1 MRRLSKTLS
10 YGEEGWRENASSYAS
25 RRYATRFDLVF
36 TSDYACP
43 HHSVPCLVTKGK
55 EEIQEGKMGETI
67 FETSRNLM
75 SSSTA
80 APAAQLDALARAHG
94 LILTPAESGTD
105 FSGNPTVRAT
115 FALATEASKRL
126 PLELGERFDAN
137 DSKYADELN
146 NFFAEAAQRLRNPRP
161 ECYFSLLGLPLS
173 LGNFAWP
180 FHSSTSGADTFIVH
194 GEVRLETG
202 GGWGPQTASGLGQDS
217 TLHAKVSASLTRTF
231 AEVVAA
237 LEQPFAESF
246 IYNAVRKTLDQG
258 QLELVKSGNRQ
269 PVPVTTRYHSA
280 KQNRFIF
287 NDTTEEQR
295 RHFLAGKIYWLSD
308 VLGGGA
314 PVWVT
319 DPRDAQYLNTT
330 GAELAKAAMA
340 LATEGLLT
348 PNSDGSWASATAKLK
363 EQRERFEAEVEDGLK
378 FIKPSFNEEMRAGH
392 TNM

>member
-1 MRRLSKTLS
+1 MSI
-10 YGEEGWRENASSYAS
+10 
-25 RRYATRFDLVF
+25 AT
-36 TSDYACP
+36 
-43 HHSVPCLVTKGK
+43 
-55 EEIQEGKMGETI
+55 
-67 FETSRNLM
+67 
-75 SSSTA
+75 

-94 LILTPAESGTD
+94 LTLTAEAPGTD

-115 FALATEASKRL
+115 MALAAEPAHKL
-126 PLELGERFDAN
+126 LLELSERFDA
-137 DSKYADELN
+137 ADPKFGAELN
-146 NFFAEAAQRLRNPRP
+146 SFFEETAQRLRNPRP
-161 ECYFSLLGLPLS
+161 DCYFTVLGLPLS
-173 LGNFAWP
+173 FSSFAWP
-180 FHSSTSGADTFIVH
+180 FHASTSGADTFIVH
-194 GEVRLETG
+194 GQINLETG
-202 GGWGPQTASGLGQDS
+202 AESV
-217 TLHAKVSASLTRTF
+217 LHAKVSASLTRTF

-287 NDTTEEQR
+287 NDTTEQQR
-295 RHFLAGKIYWLSD
+295 THFLAGKIYWLSG
-308 VLGGGA
+308 VLGGGG

-330 GAELAKAAMA
+330 TEELAKAASA
-340 LATEGLLT
+340 LAKDGLLSL
-348 PNSDGSWASATAKLK
+348 NGDWASATAKLQ

-378 FIKPSFNEEMRAGH
+378 FIKPSFNEDMRAGH

>member
-1 MRRLSKTLS
+1 
-10 YGEEGWRENASSYAS
+10 
-25 RRYATRFDLVF
+25 
-36 TSDYACP
+36 
-43 HHSVPCLVTKGK
+43 
-55 EEIQEGKMGETI
+55 
-67 FETSRNLM
+67 M
-75 SSSTA
+75 STTT

-94 LILTPAESGTD
+94 LTLTAAEPGTD
-105 FSGNPTVRAT
+105 FSGNPTTRAT
-115 FALATEASKRL
+115 MALAAEPSHSL
-126 PLELGERFDAN
+126 LLELGERFDAG
-137 DSKYADELN
+137 DPKFAAELN
-146 NFFAEAAQRLRNPRP
+146 SFFAETAQRLRNPRP
-161 ECYFSLLGLPLS
+161 ECYFTMLGLPLS
-173 LGNFAWP
+173 FGNFAWP
-180 FHSSTSGADTFIVH
+180 FHASTSGADTFIVH
-194 GEVRLETG
+194 GQINLETG
-202 GGWGPQTASGLGQDS
+202 GESI
-217 TLHAKVSASLTRTF
+217 LHAKVSASLTRTF

-295 RHFLAGKIYWLSD
+295 AHFLAGKIYWLSG

-330 GAELAKAAMA
+330 TAELAKAASA
-340 LATEGLLT
+340 LAGEGLLSL
-348 PNSDGSWASATAKLK
+348 NGSGDWASATPKLQ
-363 EQRERFEAEVEDGLK
+363 EQSSRFEAEVEDGLK
-378 FIKPSFNEEMRAGH
+378 FIKPSFNEDMRAGH